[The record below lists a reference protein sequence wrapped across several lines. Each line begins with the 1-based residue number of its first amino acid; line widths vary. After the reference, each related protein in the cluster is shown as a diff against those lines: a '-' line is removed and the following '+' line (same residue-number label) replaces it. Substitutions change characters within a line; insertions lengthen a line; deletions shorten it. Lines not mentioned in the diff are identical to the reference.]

1 MAGRIPLRPIL
12 RYPHDHAAPIG
23 MFLLVLHIALYA
35 RLADAFLCWN
45 DRLLL
50 LVHLGRRVEM
60 SADNAFDDQA
70 YFGVRD
76 SRP

>member
-1 MAGRIPLRPIL
+1 
-12 RYPHDHAAPIG
+12 

-60 SADNAFDDQA
+60 SADNAFDDQGLSWRKGLETLMHHGRSKFA
-70 YFGVRD
+70 LVYHYGA
-76 SRP
+76 SC

>member
-1 MAGRIPLRPIL
+1 
-12 RYPHDHAAPIG
+12 

-60 SADNAFDDQA
+60 SADNAFDD
-70 YFGVRD
+70 
-76 SRP
+76 

>member
-1 MAGRIPLRPIL
+1 ML
-12 RYPHDHAAPIG
+12 
-23 MFLLVLHIALYA
+23 LLVLLIALYA
-35 RLADAFLCWN
+35 SLADAFLCWN

-50 LVHLGRRVEM
+50 LVHSGRRVEK

-70 YFGVRD
+70 YLGVRD

>member
-1 MAGRIPLRPIL
+1 ML
-12 RYPHDHAAPIG
+12 
-23 MFLLVLHIALYA
+23 LLVLHIALYA

-45 DRLLL
+45 VSLLL
-50 LVHLGRRVEM
+50 LVHSGRRVEK

-70 YFGVRD
+70 YLGVRD

>member
-1 MAGRIPLRPIL
+1 
-12 RYPHDHAAPIG
+12 

-70 YFGVRD
+70 YLGVRD

>member
-1 MAGRIPLRPIL
+1 ML
-12 RYPHDHAAPIG
+12 
-23 MFLLVLHIALYA
+23 LLVLLIALYA

-50 LVHLGRRVEM
+50 LVHSGRRVEK

-70 YFGVRD
+70 YLGVRGTQD
-76 SRP
+76 LDAPWPKQVRSCLPLWRLL